1 MSVAIRTV
9 ISRDT
14 ASPAVR
20 ARIAA
25 LTPQRLSAAIGPAVA
40 TLVREHLR
48 GLGQN
53 KRGWPT
59 THFYARAARAVSW
72 IAESLGALISITLL
86 GIRQRF
92 HGGHIAPVIARAL
105 AIPINPV
112 AAGHVPK
119 DFPGL
124 FLMQTKT
131 GAYLVQAQGA
141 GESGGK
147 GFIGRMRSMGG
158 HAARRIRASL
168 NFLFV
173 LKAGVDQ
180 APDPNV
186 LPSRASILSTAI
198 ASILR
203 A

>member
-1 MSVAIRTV
+1 MVGLKQVANPLE
-9 ISRDT
+9 D
-14 ASPAVR
+14 
-20 ARIAA
+20 
-25 LTPQRLSAAIGPAVA
+25 SAMGIEKEMV
-40 TLVREHLR
+40 
-48 GLGQN
+48 GLQ
-53 KRGWPT
+53 
-59 THFYARAARAVSW
+59 
-72 IAESLGALISITLL
+72 
-86 GIRQRF
+86 
-92 HGGHIAPVIARAL
+92 
-105 AIPINPV
+105 
-112 AAGHVPK
+112 
-119 DFPGL
+119 
-124 FLMQTKT
+124 
-131 GAYLVQAQGA
+131 
-141 GESGGK
+141 GGK